1 MAGTYPTTPEF
12 QAINLESRHNNVMS
26 ETVSGRMQVRT
37 LGGQRWSFTA
47 KYNPMTRAEFQ
58 PVFAFVMSQQGRFG
72 TFTIVPPVIGDASGD
87 VSGTALVNATTA
99 AGATSVAMDGI
110 TGTIKAGDF
119 IKFAS
124 HSKVYM
130 VTADRAGAGSVSIEP
145 PLVSGV
151 TDNEAITYDSVPF
164 LMRLANDVQSYNLA
178 SNEYYEY
185 ELDMIEVL

>member
-47 KYNPMTRAEFQ
+47 KYNPMTREEFQ

-72 TFTIVPPVIGDASGD
+72 TFTIVPPVIGNASGD

-99 AGATSVAMDGI
+99 AGATSVAIDGI

-164 LMRLANDVQSYNLA
+164 TMRLANDVQSYNLA

>member
-47 KYNPMTRAEFQ
+47 KYNPMTREEFQ

-72 TFTIVPPVIGDASGD
+72 TFTIVPPVIGSTSGSVTGTLLANGAHSAGD
-87 VSGTALVNATTA
+87 STISVDGISGTL
-99 AGATSVAMDGI
+99 
-110 TGTIKAGDF
+110 KAGDF
-119 IKFAS
+119 VKFS
-124 HSKVYM
+124 GHSKAYM
-130 VTADRAGAGSVSIEP
+130 LTADRAGSGTMTIEP
-145 PLVSGV
+145 PLVSSV
-151 TDNEAITYDSVPF
+151 SDNESIAYTSVPF
-164 LMRLANDVQSYNLA
+164 TMRLANDVQSYNLA

>member
-12 QAINLESRHNNVMS
+12 EAINLESRHNNVMS

-47 KYNPMTRAEFQ
+47 KYNPMTREEFQ

>member
-12 QAINLESRHNNVMS
+12 EAINLESRHNNVMS

-47 KYNPMTRAEFQ
+47 KYNPMTREEFQ

-145 PLVSGV
+145 PLVSSV

>member
-1 MAGTYPTTPEF
+1 MAGTYPSTPEF
-12 QAINLESRHNNVMS
+12 QAINLESKHNNLVS
-26 ETVSGRMQVRT
+26 ETVSGRQQVRSI
-37 LGGQRWSFTA
+37 GGQRWSFSA
-47 KYNPMTRAEFQ
+47 RYNPMTRAEFQ
-58 PVFAFVMSQQGRFG
+58 PVFAFVMSQQGRYG

-87 VSGTALVNATTA
+87 VSSTALVNATTA

-151 TDNEAITYDSVPF
+151 TDKEAITYDSVPF

>member
-12 QAINLESRHNNVMS
+12 EAINLESRHNNVMS

-164 LMRLANDVQSYNLA
+164 TMRLANDVQSYNLA

>member
-12 QAINLESRHNNVMS
+12 EAINLESRHNNVMS
-26 ETVSGRMQVRT
+26 ETVSGRMQVRS

>member
-164 LMRLANDVQSYNLA
+164 TMRLANDVQSYNLA

>member
-47 KYNPMTRAEFQ
+47 KYNPMTREEFQ
-58 PVFAFVMSQQGRFG
+58 PVFAFVMGQQGRFG

>member
-47 KYNPMTRAEFQ
+47 KYNPMTREEFQ

-72 TFTIVPPVIGDASGD
+72 TFTIVPPVIGNASGD

-164 LMRLANDVQSYNLA
+164 TMRLANDVQSYNLA

>member
-72 TFTIVPPVIGDASGD
+72 AFTIVPPVIGDASGD

>member
-47 KYNPMTRAEFQ
+47 KYNPMTREEFQ

>member
-12 QAINLESRHNNVMS
+12 EAINLESRHNNVMS